1 MDDRCRIGNEPA
13 TRSLGAYRFCE
24 RHYERALRQ
33 RGSLW
38 RADIVSLVALGLFV
52 LLVYALDA
60 ALNPRLDTGS
70 LLIVGT
76 VIAIVPTIIW
86 LAFFYRW
93 DRLEPEP
100 KTLVIRVGVLAA
112 LAAAAVGIPLVE
124 GFFDVGS
131 WLNRG
136 IVTQILGNILVI
148 GFVQM
153 GLVYLVVRLSVYESA
168 EFDEWTDGILY
179 GTAAGIGLATVI
191 NIEFILGSGGA
202 DLGLAAIR
210 VALTALV
217 LASLGGLVG
226 YFLGHDRL
234 EVRPIWYVPAGVALA
249 AVLNGI
255 FWYLRSSLS
264 GGLQGGISTTWIG
277 LVLAAVLAGIVTW
290 FLAMAV
296 RNELRRAL
304 AAGTRVEG
312 VKP

>member
-1 MDDRCRIGNEPA
+1 MDDRCRIGDEPA
-13 TRSLGAYRFCE
+13 TRSLGAYRFCD

-60 ALNPRLDTGS
+60 ILNPRLDTGA
-70 LLIVGT
+70 LLVVGT
-76 VIAIVPTIIW
+76 VVAIVPTIIW

-124 GFFDVGS
+124 GFFDIGS

-191 NIEFILGSGGA
+191 NLEFILGSGGA

-234 EVRPIWYVPAGVALA
+234 EVRPLWYVPAGVALA

-264 GGLQGGISTTWIG
+264 GGLQGGVSTTWIG
-277 LVLAAVLAGIVTW
+277 LILAAILAGIVTW
-290 FLAMAV
+290 FLALAV

-304 AAGTRVEG
+304 SAGTRIEG

>member
-136 IVTQILGNILVI
+136 VVTQILGNILVI

-277 LVLAAVLAGIVTW
+277 LILAAVLAGIVTW
-290 FLAMAV
+290 FLAMTV